1 MRTAEAAAAGG
12 RGRPMRIAA
21 MALLSFLAVAGLG
34 ASGSAAA
41 ERDPLLAFA
50 ARIAGDDA
58 RTRIVID
65 FEEKPE
71 FSIHY
76 VAGPERIVVD
86 LPATVFGFPH
96 EDLAARGLFSDIR
109 FGTLGEDRARVLPP
123 CTRPVRLGAAGA
135 PSGETGEC

>member
-58 RTRIVID
+58 RTRIVLS
-65 FEEKPE
+65 FEEKQQ
-71 FSIHY
+71 FFIHY
-76 VAGPERIVVD
+76 VAGPERLVRALTETI
-86 LPATVFGFPH
+86 FGFPPV
-96 EDLAARGLFSDIR
+96 DLAAQRVYSDTH
-109 FGTLGEDRARVLPP
+109 FGPMGAR
-123 CTRPVRLGAAGA
+123 TREAAGQ
-135 PSGETGEC
+135 GW